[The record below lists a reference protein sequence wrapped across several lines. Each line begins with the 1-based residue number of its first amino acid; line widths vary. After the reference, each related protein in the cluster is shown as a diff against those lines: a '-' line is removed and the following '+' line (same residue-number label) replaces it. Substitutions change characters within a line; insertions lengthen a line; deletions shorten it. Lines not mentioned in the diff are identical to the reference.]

1 MFNLGLNPPYIFW
14 KCSLWIK
21 DEHMSTLVL
30 LHIFLTFDQQIYE
43 CVFKSVSSCTTSSNT
58 VTKFYEGTINI
69 YNY

>member
-1 MFNLGLNPPYIFW
+1 
-14 KCSLWIK
+14 
-21 DEHMSTLVL
+21 MSTLVL

-43 CVFKSVSSCTTSSNT
+43 CVFKSVSSRTTSSNI